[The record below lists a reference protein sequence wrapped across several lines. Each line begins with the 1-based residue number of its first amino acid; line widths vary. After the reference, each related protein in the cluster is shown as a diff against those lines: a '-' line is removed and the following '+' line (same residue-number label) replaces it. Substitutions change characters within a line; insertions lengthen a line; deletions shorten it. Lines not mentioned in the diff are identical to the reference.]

1 MHAADEDRR
10 LFSFD
15 EELERQ
21 VKRSEAC
28 APVYHIGRG
37 GHGNLVVDEER
48 WPRRRESSGS
58 EDSSGAGDGRVR
70 AADEKKG
77 SQASTWIKGL
87 TAGRRA

>member
-15 EELERQ
+15 EELEQQ

-37 GHGNLVVDEER
+37 GQGNLVADEEK
-48 WPRRRESSGS
+48 RRRRMMRRRGSSGS
-58 EDSSGAGDGRVR
+58 ESSGAADRKGNS
-70 AADEKKG
+70 AAG
-77 SQASTWIKGL
+77 WIKGI
-87 TAGRRA
+87 TAGRRV